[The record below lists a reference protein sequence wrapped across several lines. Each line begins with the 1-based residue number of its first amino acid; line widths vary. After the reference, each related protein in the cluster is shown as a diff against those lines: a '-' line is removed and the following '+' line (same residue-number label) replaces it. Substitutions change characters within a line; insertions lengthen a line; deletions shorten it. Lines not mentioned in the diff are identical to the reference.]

1 MDQQDFIGLDFGRK
15 FDLGCSGLSLFCFLF
30 SLVWRGTRNDPKI
43 RFVTKAGDCFTP
55 PSYYWFSF
63 IFFSFGNS
71 AHCSHIVWSEDPFFS
86 IFLCFSSI
94 FDWFFL
100 FSFSFPF
107 LFFIFLFFF
116 FQCTSLTQGKRSFS
130 WRIFQFFLPRVRWEI
145 SILGQ
150 GYGQKVDVWLK
161 RPTNGGT
168 WFMSDICLANG
179 SGIRECPDYF
189 HENAY
194 YDN

>member
-1 MDQQDFIGLDFGRK
+1 MLYTPK
-15 FDLGCSGLSLFCFLF
+15 LLLVLFYIFLF
-30 SLVWRGTRNDPKI
+30 WQFCTLFTYCLVRR
-43 RFVTKAGDCFTP
+43 
-55 PSYYWFSF
+55 
-63 IFFSFGNS
+63 
-71 AHCSHIVWSEDPFFS
+71 PFFS

-130 WRIFQFFLPRVRWEI
+130 WRIFQLFLPRVRWEI